1 MSSDLKEILMRIEDL
16 RYRLHELYELKGL
29 EDQEVLVAS
38 QILDAT
44 LNEYYLIFKD
54 KLQTEEKLERFLISK
69 S

>member
-1 MSSDLKEILMRIEDL
+1 MSSDLAEILIKIEDL

-44 LNEYYLIFKD
+44 LNEYYRIFKD
-54 KLQTEEKLERFLISK
+54 KLQSEEKEGRFLICTT
-69 S
+69 